1 MTERS
6 PKKHRSV
13 KEFLFRPTIVDGR
26 QQLQDIHAEVGKGC
40 LDETRYAERRESQR
54 GSRAFYTY
62 TYLGFRMTEHV

>member
-13 KEFLFRPTIVDGR
+13 KQFLFRPTIVDVRGR
-26 QQLQDIHAEVGKGC
+26 LQDVHTEVGKRC
-40 LDETRYAERRESQR
+40 LDEARYAERRESQR